1 VPFLKTTLILFL
13 LPLLCLAEAAP
24 LYSDHSDPRQQIE
37 KILGSPQAEVMQ
49 EPIVMLKSLREIYQ
63 LHDYEPLWINEEKVL
78 QMAAVLED
86 SVEYGFRPADYHLLA
101 IRDLLEVIRLTRDP
115 SAVAALDVV
124 LSDGLILY
132 IQHRR
137 YGKVRPRDL
146 YPEFN
151 LNLDK
156 SDHLPPMEVL
166 QRAIAS
172 ENLAAFIDNQSPDGG
187 YYELFRQQLIRY
199 RGIASS
205 GGWPSVPLGPTL
217 RKADRDPR
225 IPAIRKRLQVT
236 GELAASASGEDE
248 LFDEELAEAVARFQS
263 LHGLVTDGIA
273 GKQTLSAMNVAV
285 GTRIDQ
291 LRLSL
296 ERLRWI
302 EQDTDDEL
310 IAVNIASF
318 RLFYVKGQ
326 NIVWTTRVIVGTP
339 YRSTPVFR
347 SLMTYVEFNPGWT
360 IPPTILR
367 EDTLPA
373 IRKNPDYLA
382 SRNILVF
389 DHNNH
394 EIDPATI
401 DWNNIGKNF
410 PYSLRQEPGPENAL
424 GLVKFIFPN
433 PYFVYMHDTPHRELF
448 DRPQRSYS
456 SGCIRVEDPFRLV
469 ELVLKERQNFTPV
482 ELEEILRS
490 GRTQRVLLEE
500 PLPVM
505 ILYLT
510 AAVDVSG
517 VAQFYQD
524 IYDRDPAVLSLLDGP
539 VSAVDR

>member
-49 EPIVMLKSLREIYQ
+49 EPIVMLNSLREIYQ

-469 ELVLKERQNFTPV
+469 ELVLKERQNFTPA

>member
-1 VPFLKTTLILFL
+1 
-13 LPLLCLAEAAP
+13 
-24 LYSDHSDPRQQIE
+24 
-37 KILGSPQAEVMQ
+37 
-49 EPIVMLKSLREIYQ
+49 
-63 LHDYEPLWINEEKVL
+63 
-78 QMAAVLED
+78 
-86 SVEYGFRPADYHLLA
+86 
-101 IRDLLEVIRLTRDP
+101 
-115 SAVAALDVV
+115 
-124 LSDGLILY
+124 
-132 IQHRR
+132 
-137 YGKVRPRDL
+137 
-146 YPEFN
+146 
-151 LNLDK
+151 
-156 SDHLPPMEVL
+156 
-166 QRAIAS
+166 
-172 ENLAAFIDNQSPDGG
+172 
-187 YYELFRQQLIRY
+187 
-199 RGIASS
+199 
-205 GGWPSVPLGPTL
+205 
-217 RKADRDPR
+217 
-225 IPAIRKRLQVT
+225 
-236 GELAASASGEDE
+236 
-248 LFDEELAEAVARFQS
+248 
-263 LHGLVTDGIA
+263 
-273 GKQTLSAMNVAV
+273 
-285 GTRIDQ
+285 
-291 LRLSL
+291 
-296 ERLRWI
+296 
-302 EQDTDDEL
+302 
-310 IAVNIASF
+310 
-318 RLFYVKGQ
+318 
-326 NIVWTTRVIVGTP
+326 
-339 YRSTPVFR
+339 
-347 SLMTYVEFNPGWT
+347 MTYVEFNPGWT

-469 ELVLKERQNFTPV
+469 ELVLKERQNFTPA